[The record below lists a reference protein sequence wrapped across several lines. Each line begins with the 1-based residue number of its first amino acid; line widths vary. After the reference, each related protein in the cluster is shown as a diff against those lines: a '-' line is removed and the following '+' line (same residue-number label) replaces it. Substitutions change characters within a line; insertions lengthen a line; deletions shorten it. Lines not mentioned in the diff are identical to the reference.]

1 MMILLISTS
10 LPRSNQVLLLL
21 QCGQV
26 LPNFTVSYSF
36 LQLSHQVTAGM
47 RFISKAQPFSNSSLS
62 AAQRQQSVRYEGTIV
77 ETSPMFITT
86 LETWFTWCSSATCLT
101 SLMI

>member
-10 LPRSNQVLLLL
+10 LPRSNQVLPLL

-36 LQLSHQVTAGM
+36 LQLSHHVTAGM
-47 RFISKAQPFSNSSLS
+47 MLTFISQPLSMSSLS
-62 AAQRQQSVRYEGTIV
+62 AAQRQQSVSRCGTTV
-77 ETSPMFITT
+77 ETSPMSITT
-86 LETWFTWCSSATCLT
+86 VETCSTWCSSATCLT
-101 SLMI
+101 SLII